1 LYCRGIEFRD
11 GNQGVAA
18 YVLNTP
24 GAIGYA
30 SLGTADYFGL
40 QRAWMM
46 QVSPPNH
53 GLTIH
58 CILLGRKQKAVL
70 YMGAESSKIA

>member
-53 GLTIH
+53 GLTT
-58 CILLGRKQKAVL
+58 LYPTSSKQKAVL